1 MKCKYL
7 GKVEKFYENKLSD
20 HEIIII
26 NKHLETCSICSDF
39 LKELEYND
47 QFLAQMKLVQPDL
60 ADPVNFRHEVLS
72 KIQLKPRMVFRN
84 DIRHMIEAIIYIL
97 VQPATRFT
105 FISTAVLFFG
115 LFVYQQSM
123 LVQKIGSL
131 EKRMET
137 NINTRNSQ
145 SFIRGKLEVLS
156 KYQEIKPEQT
166 EDIKNLL
173 NDYRLL
179 QIQYRFLVKT
189 LKDAYPET
197 YNELKG
203 IIDVENPLLSN
214 NYKKKTL

>member
-7 GKVEKFYENKLSD
+7 GKIEKFYENKLGD
-20 HEIIII
+20 HEITII
-26 NKHLETCSICSDF
+26 NKHLETCNICGDF

-47 QFLAQMKLVQPDL
+47 QFFTQIKLVQPDL
-60 ADPVNFRHEVLS
+60 ADPVNFRNEVLS
-72 KIQLKPRMVFRN
+72 KIKLKPKMVFRN
-84 DIRHMIEAIIYIL
+84 DIRNMVEAVIYIL

-105 FISTAVLFFG
+105 FISAAVLFFG
-115 LFVYQQSM
+115 LFVYQQSTI
-123 LVQKIGSL
+123 VQKIGTL

-137 NINTRNSQ
+137 NIKTRNSQ
-145 SFIRGKLEVLS
+145 SFMRDKLEVMS

-166 EDIKNLL
+166 EDIRSLI

-179 QIQYRFLVKT
+179 QIQYRFLVEI

-203 IIDVENPLLSN
+203 IIVDENSSLSN
-214 NYKKKTL
+214 NYKKKIL